1 MLNPGGVRIGT
12 AEIYQELEKIEQIAD
27 SVVVDQ
33 EWEGDRR
40 VVLFVTLKPQFKLDD
55 ELTATIRRQ
64 IRANASPRHVPAV
77 VKAVPDVPR
86 TLTGKKAELAVK
98 AILHNR
104 PLPTKVPWQTLNACN
119 TSTCKIEI
127 CWKTLT

>member
-1 MLNPGGVRIGT
+1 MGGR
-12 AEIYQELEKIEQIAD
+12 
-27 SVVVDQ
+27 SS
-33 EWEGDRR
+33 R

-77 VKAVPDVPR
+77 VKSVPDVPR

-104 PLPTKVPWQTLNACN
+104 PVTNKSALANPECLQHFNL
-119 TSTCKIEI
+119 
-127 CWKTLT
+127 